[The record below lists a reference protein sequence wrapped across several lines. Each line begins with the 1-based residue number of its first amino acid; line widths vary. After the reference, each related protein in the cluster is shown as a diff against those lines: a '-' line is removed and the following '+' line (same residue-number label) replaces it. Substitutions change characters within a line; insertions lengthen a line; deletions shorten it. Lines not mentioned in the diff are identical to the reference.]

1 MIYSPAQL
9 EMKQEAPLESH
20 CHGNFSRLL
29 MYKRRLQWRWH
40 HAVQTYSMLS
50 DDSPDILCDD
60 LLEHDMLQ
68 PLQTPPPP
76 PATSMLHLLLSVGTS
91 VDNFSPRSRVL
102 LQQSLWLAAKAVEGI
117 EAVSEEGA
125 SGWGGCWGEDWEG
138 NHTLKEEGEKERDGG
153 REGDGERERERE
165 CNFGKR

>member
-9 EMKQEAPLESH
+9 EMKQEAPLETH

-29 MYKRRLQWRWH
+29 MYKRRLQWRGH

-76 PATSMLHLLLSVGTS
+76 PATSMLHLLLSAGTS

-117 EAVSEEGA
+117 EAVSEVGA
-125 SGWGGCWGEDWEG
+125 SGWGWVLGGGLGGQPRIERRGGEREWWREG
-138 NHTLKEEGEKERDGG
+138 GG
-153 REGDGERERERE
+153 RGERERV
-165 CNFGKR
+165 CNFGTR